1 MFYILFSLQ
10 GSGTQ
15 VALIAVSS
23 VSHLTR
29 ENENSVPCEGGRN
42 WETGKTGGPGKYRKN
57 QRSRQMMV
65 PAGWVQVERVGGW
78 VSGAQFSD

>member
-15 VALIAVSS
+15 VALVAMSS

-29 ENENSVPCEGGRN
+29 ENENPAPCEGGRN
-42 WETGKTGGPGKYRKN
+42 WETGKPGGPGKYRRKPKKQAN
-57 QRSRQMMV
+57 DGASWLGSSGKSRALGIRSTV
-65 PAGWVQVERVGGW
+65 
-78 VSGAQFSD
+78 F